1 MGEFICAALA
11 PAKPSP
17 AVTNNAIIS
26 LDISFPCDSS
36 TLSHAPLPKACVP
49 AYFKRMSFLTDF
61 TPPTVRATSIAL
73 LSAACELTKPLS

>member
-26 LDISFPCDSS
+26 LDISFPYDSS
-36 TLSHAPLPKACVP
+36 TLSHAPIEGLRPC
-49 AYFKRMSFLTDF
+49 
-61 TPPTVRATSIAL
+61 L
-73 LSAACELTKPLS
+73 LQAHVVLDGLDAADGARDLNRLAFRGL

>member
-11 PAKPSP
+11 PAKPNP

-26 LDISFPCDSS
+26 LDISFPYGLS
-36 TLSHAPLPKACVP
+36 TLSQALSRACVP
-49 AYFKRMSFLTDF
+49 AYFKRMSFLTDL
-61 TPPTVRATSIAL
+61 TPPTVRATSTAL